1 MNKYTALSILRKAD
15 LTEEQKEAVGVLA
28 ECQSPEDIMDM
39 EWEFGVILQNYAYNK
54 DRNDTEQEYD
64 IKELYAKSVALTA
77 KECCGLVFVID
88 DFIEDVRNGSFI
100 DYDGSAHALDADGN
114 RMDNVPAYCNLKV
127 LEKAKKNGA
136 VFIAWYNK

>member
-15 LTEEQKEAVGVLA
+15 LTEEQKEAVEVLA

-64 IKELYAKSVALTA
+64 IKELYAKSIALTA

-88 DFIEDVRNGSFI
+88 DFIEDVRNGGFI

-114 RMDNVPAYCNLKV
+114 LMENVPAYCNLKV